1 LFIFFFN
8 QKKLNLEES
17 MDKKVSDYFVPWL
30 MDAKEYSLKDLDS
43 AWADPSIARLMLN
56 ENPVRPSQKVVDAIT
71 EAAKKGNWYPG
82 TAPELREK
90 ISKHYDV
97 PKEWV
102 YLADGS
108 SEVIDNMMRIFCQP
122 GDEVILPSPTFSLF
136 RVRASVNGYK
146 AVQVPLLKGSL
157 QYDTEGVLKAVTA
170 KTKLIVVINPNN
182 PTGIFIPEKDIRRIL
197 NLGIPTCLDEAYLDY
212 TPEAPSLVPL
222 VKEYENAF
230 VSHTMSKA
238 YGLAGVRFGY
248 VLSQPTIVKAL
259 EKMALPWHISVM
271 SLAAAN
277 AMLDDKESL
286 KKKVEHNNRWMDRYY
301 EEFQKMG
308 LKPFKAHGNF
318 MLIDANDFGYTSK
331 EIFNMAF
338 AMKVSVK
345 TIETIHGQSGY
356 FRITPGTDEEN
367 TRCLK
372 AIKKIFSKKKGE

>member
-1 LFIFFFN
+1 
-8 QKKLNLEES
+8 

-30 MDAKEYSLKDLDS
+30 MNSLEYSLKDLDS

-56 ENPVRPSQKVVDAIT
+56 ENPVPPSQKVVDAIT
-71 EAAKKGNWYPG
+71 EAAQKGNWYPG

-90 ISKHYDV
+90 IGRHYDV

-122 GDEVILPSPTFSLF
+122 GDEVILPTPTFSLF

-146 AVQVPLLKGSL
+146 AVEVPLLKGSL
-157 QYDTEGVLKAVTA
+157 QYDTEGVLKAVTN

-197 NLGIPTCLDEAYLDY
+197 DLGIPTCLDEAYLDY

-301 EEFQKMG
+301 EEFKKMG

-318 MLIDANDFGYTSK
+318 MLIDANEFGYTSK

-345 TIETIHGQSGY
+345 TIGTIHGQSGY

-367 TRCLK
+367 ERCLE
-372 AIKKIFSKKKGE
+372 AMKKIFSKKKGE